1 MKNLLNKNDKIFVA
15 GHKGMVGKAI
25 IRSLK
30 EKGYCDTKLDGK
42 LLKINKEE
50 LDLTDYKKVDYW
62 FRKNQPSIV
71 IIAAAKVGGIIANSY
86 YPFDFISVN
95 IKIAQNLIEAS
106 WNNQVKRLLF
116 LGSSCIYP
124 KNSNIPIKEEELLSS
139 YLEKTNESYA
149 IAKITGIKLCEAI
162 NKQHNFDAISL
173 MPTNLYGP
181 GDNYDSQNSHVF
193 ASLIKKFLIAKKKG
207 LDSVI
212 CWGTG
217 KPLREFLHVDDLGKA
232 CVHALENWD
241 PNDKLAPKDENGEK
255 LYYLN
260 VGSGEEIS
268 IKNLAEKIA
277 LETKFQGNI
286 IWDKKKPD
294 GTYRKLLD
302 ISRIKSIGWN
312 PKINLSDGLKSV
324 IQDVENCLNDE
335 LDKGRSLK
343 NFL

>member
-15 GHKGMVGKAI
+15 GHKGMVGMAI

-30 EKGYCDTKLDGK
+30 EKGYCDKKLDGK

-86 YPFDFISVN
+86 FPFDFISEN

-162 NKQHNFDAISL
+162 NKQYNFDAISL

-217 KPLREFLHVDDLGKA
+217 KPLREFLHVDDFGKA

-268 IKNLAEKIA
+268 IKNLAENIA